1 MSGSP
6 RAARPR
12 AIALV
17 VRALPCVAWLAPRRR
32 RALAALALGGAS
44 LVAVALILA
53 VAAPLPAACW
63 WPAQLVAIA
72 AAGTATA
79 LCAARALLIAR
90 ERTAWLVASG
100 TMVVALA
107 RGGVWMGR
115 VDGRPGHAPPAAYVV
130 LGVLVLAGA
139 AVFLVLLM
147 RARFTTAR
155 GHLLEAVAG
164 ALVLPA
170 LLMALAI
177 AGVLPSG
184 GHTASEHAVWA
195 IDPVVGAGVACIGLA
210 ALSASGWRP
219 GRTWALLLAG
229 ALAGLLLAL
238 LVSRDSRGLADAF
251 LPLFLLVTVAPALAA
266 WQLPPARPIRP
277 LADGRSLT
285 APVGVATVA
294 LVFLMADRPVHRP
307 LVVTGLAGAGLT
319 LAAVR
324 AARLYASARGGRPER
339 APRPAAV
346 VAPAP
351 SPDLS
356 ALTGRQ
362 LEVVTLLA
370 DGRMHKQVAHDLGV
384 SPRTVEKHVAGAR
397 RKLGVST
404 NNELILLL
412 NGPTRSAADPA

>member
-6 RAARPR
+6 RAAVPR
-12 AIALV
+12 AIAMV
-17 VRALPCVAWLAPRRR
+17 VRALPCAAWLAPRPR
-32 RALAALALGGAS
+32 RALAALAFAGAV
-44 LVAVALILA
+44 LAVVALTLA
-53 VAAPLPAACW
+53 AAAPRPAACW
-63 WPAQLVAIA
+63 WPTQLVAIA
-72 AAGTATA
+72 VAGASAA

-90 ERTAWLVASG
+90 ERTAWLVAAG

-107 RGGVWMGR
+107 RGGVWIGR
-115 VDGRPGHAPPAAYVV
+115 VDGRPEHLPPVPYVV

-155 GHLLEAVAG
+155 GHLLEAIAG

-184 GHTASEHAVWA
+184 GETASEHAMWA
-195 IDPVVGAGVACIGLA
+195 IDPVVGTGVACIALA

-219 GRTWALLLAG
+219 GRTWGLLLAG

-251 LPLFLLVTVAPALAA
+251 LPLFLLVTLAPALAA

-285 APVGVATVA
+285 VPLGVATMA

-324 AARLYASARGGRPER
+324 AARLYASARSDRSAR
-339 APRPAAV
+339 APRHATAPAA
-346 VAPAP
+346 AP

-397 RKLGVST
+397 RKLGVRT
-404 NNELILLL
+404 NNELIVLL
-412 NGPTRSAADPA
+412 NGPAPAAVDPA